1 MACYGKDG
9 HRGGVP
15 PTIWEA
21 VEGAAAAGDLVVAA
35 GDTGWLTV
43 LDRLEITC
51 IFFFSAANRARMLA
65 TTALWLV
72 LPSMEVAFL
81 CRTYS

>member
-21 VEGAAAAGDLVVAA
+21 VEAAAAAGDLVVAA
-35 GDTGWLTV
+35 GGTGWLTV